1 MKFAPTLA
9 ALAAFAA
16 FANMPAFAA
25 EDHAAHH
32 AAAPAAAGAEAV
44 LAEGTVKKVDKAT
57 GKITISHGPLVKLDM
72 PPMTMVFHAGEPEMV
87 DKVKVGDKI
96 RFDAARVGGV
106 FTVTVLE
113 LVQ

>member
-16 FANMPAFAA
+16 FAAFATTPAFAA
-25 EDHAAHH
+25 EDH

-72 PPMTMVFHAGEPEMV
+72 PPMTMVFVAGEPAMV
-87 DKVKVGDKI
+87 DKVKAGDKI
-96 RFDAARVGGV
+96 RFDVARVGGV
-106 FTVTVLE
+106 FTVTALE